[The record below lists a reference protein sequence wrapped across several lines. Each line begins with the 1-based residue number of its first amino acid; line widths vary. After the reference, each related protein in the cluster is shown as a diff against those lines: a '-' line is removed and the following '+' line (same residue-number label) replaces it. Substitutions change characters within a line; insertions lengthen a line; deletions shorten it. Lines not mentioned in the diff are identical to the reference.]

1 MRNSSWSSDVCSSEL
16 VEVPGIGAVDH
27 SVDRHVAEVG
37 DLSLQTLG
45 QGRLAAHD
53 DGVGLDAAAA
63 QLGDRVLR
71 GLGLLLA
78 DDQWRQGDV
87 DVADVVATD
96 VERSEEHT
104 SELKSLMRTSYA
116 VFCLKKKK

>member
-45 QGRLAAHD
+45 QGRLAAHA
-53 DGVGLDAAAA
+53 DGLGLDAAAA
-63 QLGDRVLR
+63 QLGDRALR
-71 GLGLLLA
+71 GLGLLHA
-78 DDQWRQGDV
+78 DEQWRQGDV
-87 DVADVVATD
+87 DVADGVATD
-96 VERSEEHT
+96 IEADLQIRHT
-104 SELKSLMRTSYA
+104 EWENPG
-116 VFCLKKKK
+116 FP